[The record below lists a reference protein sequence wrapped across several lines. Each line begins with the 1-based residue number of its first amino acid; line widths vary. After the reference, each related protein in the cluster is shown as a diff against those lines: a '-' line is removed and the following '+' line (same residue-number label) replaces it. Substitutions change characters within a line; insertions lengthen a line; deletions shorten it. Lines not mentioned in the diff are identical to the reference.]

1 MYQLLSVSSEKDVNR
16 SFYNE
21 RRLDERLRYSE
32 QPSKLHAAELLVPW
46 VVSWLRPADRLVD
59 IAGGAG
65 TYASQIVRALP
76 VEVVGLDISES
87 MVEQRG
93 EDPLLTTN
101 VVGDMEALPFEAET
115 FDAALFAA
123 CLHHVPDPLP
133 ALREAWRVLRPGGQI
148 FAFEPSSVRARRAGS
163 APIQGHELEFRMS
176 GRWLADRATEASFD
190 VEEFRR
196 GRIAIRVLR
205 RVLPGPSLR
214 VFRAGDR
221 IDRALRLV
229 PRLEELGEIV
239 LLRARKPA

>member
-1 MYQLLSVSSEKDVNR
+1 MHRPEKDVNR

-21 RRLDERLRYSE
+21 QRVGERLRYATA
-32 QPSKLHAAELLVPW
+32 PSKVHAGSLLVPW
-46 VVSWLRPADRLVD
+46 VVSHLRPNDRLID

-65 TYASQIVRALP
+65 AYASQIVRAAPLH
-76 VEVVGLDISES
+76 VVGLDISES
-87 MVEQRG
+87 MVEQRR

-133 ALREAWRVLRPGGQI
+133 ALREAWRVLRPGGQV
-148 FAFEPSSVRARRAGS
+148 FAFEPSSVRARRTGS
-163 APIQGHELEFRMS
+163 ARIEGHELEFRMS
-176 GRWLADRATEASFD
+176 GRWLADRITSAGFD
-190 VEEFRR
+190 VEERQGR
-196 GRIAIRVLR
+196 RIAVRALR
-205 RVLPGPSLR
+205 HVVPVRSLQ

-221 IDRALRLV
+221 IDRALRFL

-239 LLRARKPA
+239 MLRARKPA